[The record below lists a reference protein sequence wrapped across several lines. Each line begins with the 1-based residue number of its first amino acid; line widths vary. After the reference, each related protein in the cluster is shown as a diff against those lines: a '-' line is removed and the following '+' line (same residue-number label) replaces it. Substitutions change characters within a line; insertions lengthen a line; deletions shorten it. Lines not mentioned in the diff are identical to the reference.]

1 MTNSLGHKSS
11 DGLRA
16 DAISIDE
23 RSSASIQ
30 QQVYD
35 RVRAA
40 IIDGSMQAGARLPSA
55 RSLAAQ
61 LNVARGTV
69 DLVYARL
76 ADEGFIVS
84 QGQRGTF
91 VSSTIDRS
99 RVAAATA
106 QRADAQRRSPLDE
119 YLLPFRFGVPA
130 LDLFP
135 RKVWSR
141 LAARE
146 ARRLDLLS
154 LPYPNPAGLPLLR
167 EAIASYVAV
176 ARGIACGPDQIVVT
190 TGYQG
195 ALNLVAHLVLSRGD
209 AVWLEDPCYGF
220 ALDAFRALAMRIVPV
235 PVDEHGLRVAE
246 GRSACL
252 HAALAVVTPAHQ
264 FPLSV
269 TLSPPRRQELLAWAA
284 ERDAWVLED
293 DYDCEFHY
301 SGQRPPAL
309 KSIDAADRVFYAG
322 SFSKTLFP
330 ALRLGYLVVPAKL
343 TDDARRACR
352 TLHRGAAVLEQSVVA
367 AFMTEGH
374 FARHLRRMRI
384 RYRARRDALA
394 EALRRAFGA
403 DVEIS
408 LQAGGLHLL
417 ARFPSYGSD
426 VDLARRAREH
436 GVMPHPLSGQSIA
449 HDAGEG
455 LLMSFTNIP
464 EHRAVDIVSAFRRSI
479 P

>member
-1 MTNSLGHKSS
+1 VTDSLGHKTGNRRRSS
-11 DGLRA
+11 
-16 DAISIDE
+16 AIRIDKS
-23 RSSASIQ
+23 SSASIQ
-30 QQVYD
+30 QQIYD
-35 RVRAA
+35 RLRAT
-40 IIDGSMQAGARLPSA
+40 IIDGSMKVSERLPSA

-69 DLVYARL
+69 DLAYARL

-84 QGQRGTF
+84 RGQRGTF
-91 VSSTIDRS
+91 VSSGIDRS
-99 RVAAATA
+99 LVAASTA
-106 QRADAQRRSPLDE
+106 QRADAINTSPLDE

-146 ARRLDLLS
+146 ARRLDLAS
-154 LPYPNPAGLPLLR
+154 LPYPNPAGLPSLR

-190 TGYQG
+190 AGYQG
-195 ALNLVAHLVLSRGD
+195 ALNLVAHLVLTRGD
-209 AVWLEDPCYGF
+209 SVWLEDPCYGF
-220 ALDAFRALAMRIVPV
+220 ALDAFKALSMRIVPV
-235 PVDEHGLRVAE
+235 PVDGQGLRVAD
-246 GRSACL
+246 GRSTCL

-269 TLSPPRRQELLAWAA
+269 TLSLPRRQALLAWAA
-284 ERDAWVLED
+284 EQDSWILED

-301 SGQRPPAL
+301 TGHRPPAL
-309 KSIDAADRVFYAG
+309 KSIDGADRVFYAG

-330 ALRLGYLVVPAKL
+330 ALRLGYLVVPSVL
-343 TDDARRACR
+343 IDDAQRACR

-384 RYRARRDALA
+384 RYRARRESLA
-394 EALRRAFGA
+394 EALRREFGA
-403 DVEIS
+403 NVEIS

-417 ARFPSYGSD
+417 ARFSKHGPD
-426 VDLARRAREH
+426 VELARRARQH
-436 GVMPHPLSGQSIA
+436 GLMPHPLSGQSIA

-455 LLMSFTNIP
+455 LLMSFTNVQ
-464 EHRAVDIVSAFRRSI
+464 EHQAAGIVTALRRSLE
-479 P
+479 